1 MVIVA
6 TNFYSVQSSASQR
19 EMNEDILLVAQSV
32 AADCGL
38 NFHEPRMRR
47 QN

>member
-6 TNFYSVQSSASQR
+6 TNFYSVQSAASQR

-38 NFHEPRMRR
+38 KFHEPRMRR
-47 QN
+47 QH